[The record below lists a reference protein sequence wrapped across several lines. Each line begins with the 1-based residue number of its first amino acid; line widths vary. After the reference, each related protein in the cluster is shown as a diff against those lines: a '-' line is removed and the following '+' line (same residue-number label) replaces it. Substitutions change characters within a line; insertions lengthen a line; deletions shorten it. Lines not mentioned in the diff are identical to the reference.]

1 MMSKQMQK
9 LLALSA
15 TVGAVA
21 MAAAAGAMM
30 PKTMIAWAII
40 VGTCI
45 VWIAGLVIGR
55 IFGSAPGWSLW
66 ALGTA
71 LGAAVATTGLIPR
84 DGTMFVGAALLV
96 SIAAVLVAKSVSD
109 AVDSCRDQH

>member
-1 MMSKQMQK
+1 MPKRPQK

-30 PKTMIAWAII
+30 PKTMVAWAII
-40 VGTCI
+40 IGTCV
-45 VWIAGLVIGR
+45 VWIAGLIIGR
-55 IFGSAPGWSLW
+55 IFGSAPGWILW
-66 ALGTA
+66 GLGTA
-71 LGAAVATTGLIPR
+71 LGAAIATTGLIPR
-84 DGTMFVGAALLV
+84 DGLMFAGAALLV
-96 SIAAVLVAKSVSD
+96 SIAAVLIAKSVSD